1 MAWNDSFFSDGINI
15 TRRRHYP
22 RPPLIRIPKFL
33 SNCPSI
39 SITALPPPLNGGRS
53 PVLCVDSGPFLS
65 SSLCCSWVA
74 LPVMIRRWT
83 RSPGVQ
89 RNSGF
94 GQGSWSHP
102 RAHSWKPSSGPLY
115 TLERLHTIS
124 LAFLTSSVLYCA
136 HPSRAQGESST
147 PFAGGSHHLGQS
159 GTLLTARSK
168 LAAYLPG
175 TTIPA
180 HGSWITFP
188 QDPEPTWI
196 PVRTTGLGGNTFHH
210 RSEHVS
216 HCV

>member
-1 MAWNDSFFSDGINI
+1 MVAGLQFSAWIAGLSSLAASAAAGWPCRSWLDAGLGHLGYRG
-15 TRRRHYP
+15 TLALGRAAG
-22 RPPLIRIPKFL
+22 LIPEPTAGNHL
-33 SNCPSI
+33 SN
-39 SITALPPPLNGGRS
+39 TK
-53 PVLCVDSGPFLS
+53 SGCFS
-65 SSLCCSWVA
+65 T
-74 LPVMIRRWT
+74 IR
-83 RSPGVQ
+83 
-89 RNSGF
+89 
-94 GQGSWSHP
+94 
-102 RAHSWKPSSGPLY
+102 SGPLY